1 MVMEETSGDFQYAG
15 SYSRAE
21 LLHYRWAPSAA
32 RGEAGQPRYRVT
44 PSVTPEKIMGQ
55 NLLQT
60 LKRKEKKTGRATGRR
75 DAKPPRVA
83 A

>member
-1 MVMEETSGDFQYAG
+1 LPERVEEEGSGDSSAG
-15 SYSRAE
+15 SYTRAE
-21 LLHYRWAPSAA
+21 LLQYRWSSPKLADAF
-32 RGEAGQPRYRVT
+32 PRYCVAA
-44 PSVTPEKIMGQ
+44 SATPEKIMGQ

-60 LKRKEKKTGRATGRR
+60 LKRKEKKTGRGAGRR